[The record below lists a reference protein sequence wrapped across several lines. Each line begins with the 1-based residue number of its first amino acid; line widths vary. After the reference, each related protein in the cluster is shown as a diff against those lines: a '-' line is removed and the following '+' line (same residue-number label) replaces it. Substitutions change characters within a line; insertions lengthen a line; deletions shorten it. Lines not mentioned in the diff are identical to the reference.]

1 MEGSRSGP
9 HDRFVVDSSGWVEFL
24 GGGPKAD
31 AFGRCLENSEAVLL
45 PSIVVYEVY
54 KKMLARADL
63 GSGGTLL
70 ITRVWTPRAGAR
82 FRYFIGR
89 FGRKSKPS
97 GESADGGCT
106 HLCDGSGAPGGAD
119 YVGRT
124 LLRASG
130 SHADLNPDCV

>member
-1 MEGSRSGP
+1 MTTPSGF
-9 HDRFVVDSSGWVEFL
+9 DRFVVDSSGWVEFL

-31 AFGRCLENSEAVLL
+31 AFGKYLENSEAVLL
-45 PSIVVYEVY
+45 PSMVVYEVY

-70 ITRVWTPRAGAR
+70 IPRVWTPRAGAR

-97 GESADGGCT
+97 GESADGGCAHAT
-106 HLCDGSGAPGGAD
+106 AQAHQAELITSDAHFSGLPG
-119 YVGRT
+119 VT
-124 LLRASG
+124 LI
-130 SHADLNPDCV
+130 